1 VIPSKGQFNSNKE
14 GLAAL
19 GRAVSSAKEKNEAA
33 KNDPWVNTG
42 KDVAND
48 YRDPMPSVRTLPK
61 GSKGPSGTEIVRGSY
76 RDTNKG

>member
-1 VIPSKGQFNSNKE
+1 MIPSKGQFNSSKE

-19 GRAVSSAKEKNEAA
+19 GRAVSAAKEKNEAA

-48 YRDPMPSVRTLPK
+48 YREPMPSVK
-61 GSKGPSGTEIVRGSY
+61 VVK
-76 RDTNKG
+76 KAK

>member
-1 VIPSKGQFNSNKE
+1 MIPSKSQFNSSKE

-19 GRAVSSAKEKNEAA
+19 GRAVSAAKETNEAA

-48 YRDPMPSVRTLPK
+48 YRDPMPSVK
-61 GSKGPSGTEIVRGSY
+61 VVK
-76 RDTNKG
+76 KAK

>member
-1 VIPSKGQFNSNKE
+1 MYPSKGQFNSNKK

-19 GRAVSSAKEKNEAA
+19 GRAVSAAKTDNEAA

-48 YRDPMPSVRTLPK
+48 YREPMPSVK
-61 GSKGPSGTEIVRGSY
+61 VK
-76 RDTNKG
+76 KAK

>member
-1 VIPSKGQFNSNKE
+1 VIPSKSQFNSSKE

-19 GRAVSSAKEKNEAA
+19 GRAVSAAKETNEAA

-48 YRDPMPSVRTLPK
+48 YRDPMPSVKKVKTK
-61 GSKGPSGTEIVRGSY
+61 
-76 RDTNKG
+76 

>member
-1 VIPSKGQFNSNKE
+1 MIPSKSQFNSNKE

-19 GRAVSSAKEKNEAA
+19 GRAVSAAKETNEAA

-48 YRDPMPSVRTLPK
+48 YRDPMPSVK
-61 GSKGPSGTEIVRGSY
+61 VVK
-76 RDTNKG
+76 KAK